1 MERIRGHYEWDDDE
15 LIPGRKREGGL
26 HQNLYDGDGNLKGS
40 ARFVPDDGVDDAP
53 LMVTNTVYLT
63 ADDRYQGS
71 EEQRRHELKLAILDA
86 VVSWGFE
93 RGLPLANQW
102 WRERARPTLDA
113 RRARR
118 HERKARSS
126 RRRSVVEDAVPE
138 EATEIAARVED
149 LAPEMSRA
157 EAQARYLAAAAAR
170 AYGDEQLRLVA
181 SARIVDGEDAESVR
195 RSISERP
202 AGQLRSVIES
212 MVLNPALLQES
223 NLAQLAS
230 LLDREREPEH

>member
-1 MERIRGHYEWDDDE
+1 M
-15 LIPGRKREGGL
+15 
-26 HQNLYDGDGNLKGS
+26 
-40 ARFVPDDGVDDAP
+40 
-53 LMVTNTVYLT
+53 
-63 ADDRYQGS
+63 
-71 EEQRRHELKLAILDA
+71 
-86 VVSWGFE
+86 
-93 RGLPLANQW
+93 
-102 WRERARPTLDA
+102 
-113 RRARR
+113 
-118 HERKARSS
+118 
-126 RRRSVVEDAVPE
+126 VEDAVPE

-230 LLDREREPEH
+230 LLDRERELEH